1 MADKI
6 KTGPSLAEKSFSMFE
21 KSWQMLF
28 VIYWFWP
35 TIQAHFNGPQPQ
47 QETLSEPIPVSWE

>member
-28 VIYWFWP
+28 VQWATATTGDP
-35 TIQAHFNGPQPQ
+35 
-47 QETLSEPIPVSWE
+47 L